1 MNEPLPE
8 RDQLWDAFLAAWP
21 LERLEQMTLP
31 EYSKAGDK
39 ECFTYWIESRTE
51 SLGSIWGGSA
61 FKFGIFGRK
70 NKTAKVSGDGMSY
83 GADYGWATKYGTTQ
97 EQAFEAVRREVAK
110 VAHAAHR
117 GDLQAVDKADL
128 GPATKWKIAF
138 LYQNRE
144 HPTIVDVYKL
154 DHLRTAAGAGK
165 QVSAPELHSQLT
177 ARLGSKHI
185 LSLGDEIWKQVEAIE
200 AKQLTTQ
207 AALEYL
213 QSSNGFKPIKEPT
226 EKMAGFESG
235 SGRQVALALDSK
247 TPTLY
252 LSQGPWL
259 QPVSAAVSSIMEY
272 EPTKSRSSNLA
283 ANAPALGLGSAIVK
297 VKVQDLA
304 SLRRLLEGYEGEE
317 PGTPPVPA
325 TAPAVPVENIPLNQI
340 FYGPPGTGKTHRTI
354 EEALRIIDP
363 AFYAA
368 NKNDRAVL
376 KRRFDELAHA
386 KQVQFVTFHQSF
398 SYEDFVEGLRPL
410 PGDADDGGG
419 LHYEVVDGVFK
430 AICASADVQVTR
442 QAEAPADVDERTIW
456 KMSLGN
462 TQIDEDEI
470 YEECIEGGY
479 ALLGYGKNV
488 DFSGC
493 KTVEDIQAS
502 YRDAGFDPAKLP
514 DFAVGSVA
522 TFLLQ
527 VRKGDLIVV
536 TEGNFKFRA
545 IGEITGDYEYAPKP
559 ETWDGFA
566 QKRRVR
572 WLRVYEPALPY
583 GELMDKQF
591 VQRTIYKLK
600 AGSIDLAK
608 LAKLLS
614 SNQKGQTASPTQ
626 RDADARRVLIIDE
639 INRGNVSRIFGELIT
654 LLEDSKRKGQPEAL
668 EVMLP
673 YSKKPF
679 SVPKNVY
686 VVGTMN
692 TADRSLTGLDI
703 ALRRRFS
710 FVEIPPEPKR
720 LSGVVIEEKIDLS
733 ELLEAINARI
743 EVLLDRDHCIGHT
756 YFMHLKSDSLLSDL
770 AGVFRRQ
777 VLPLLQEYFFE
788 DWSRIR
794 LALNDHRKPDPQH
807 CFLRPPAMSAETL
820 LGDGVLNTVDDK
832 RWVLNDSAFNFVES
846 YVGTIGK
853 SGD

>member
-1 MNEPLPE
+1 MNEPLSE
-8 RDQLWDAFLAAWP
+8 RDQLWDDFLAAWTV
-21 LERLEQMTLP
+21 ERLEHMTLP

-39 ECFTYWIESRTE
+39 ECFTYWLESRTD

-70 NKTAKVSGDGMSY
+70 DKTVKAGGDGMSY
-83 GADYGWATKYGTTQ
+83 GADYAWATKYGATQ
-97 EQAFEAVRREVAK
+97 EQAFEAVRQEVVK
-110 VAHAAHR
+110 VAQAARR
-117 GDLQAVDKADL
+117 GDLEAVDQVDL

-138 LYQNRE
+138 LYQNRQ
-144 HPTIVDVYKL
+144 HPTIVDIYKL
-154 DHLRTAAGAGK
+154 DHLRTVTGAGK
-165 QVSAPELHSQLT
+165 QVSAPALHSRLT
-177 ARLGSKHI
+177 AQLGSKHI
-185 LSLGDEIWKQVEAIE
+185 LSLGDELWKRIEEVEA
-200 AKQLTTQ
+200 KLLTTQ

-213 QSSNGFKPIKEPT
+213 QSSTAFKPIKEPT

-235 SGRQVALALDSK
+235 SGRQVALALDNK

-259 QPVSAAVSSIMEY
+259 QPISAAVSSITEY
-272 EPTKSRSSNLA
+272 EPTKSRSSSLA
-283 ANAPALGLGSAIVK
+283 ANAPTLGEGNAIVK

-304 SLRRLLEGYEGEE
+304 GLRLLLETYDDGEE
-317 PGTPPVPA
+317 QGPPPVPA
-325 TAPAVPVENIPLNQI
+325 PTPAVPVENIPLNQI
-340 FYGPPGTGKTHRTI
+340 FYGPPGTGKTYRTI

-363 AFYAA
+363 VFYAA
-368 NKNDRAVL
+368 NKSARAAL

-386 KQVQFVTFHQSF
+386 KQIQFVTFHQSF

-410 PGDADDGGG
+410 PSDAGG
-419 LHYEVVDGVFK
+419 LQFEVVDGVFK
-430 AICASADVQVTR
+430 SICEAADVQVTR
-442 QAEAPADVDERTIW
+442 QAEAPPDVGKRTIW

-488 DFSGC
+488 DFSGS
-493 KTVEDIQAS
+493 KTVEDIQAK
-502 YRDAGFDPAKLP
+502 YEKAGFDIANLSE
-514 DFAVGSVA
+514 FAVGSVA

-527 VRKGDLIVV
+527 VKKGDLVVV

-545 IGEITGDYEYAPKP
+545 IGEFTGEYEFAPKAEYP
-559 ETWDGFA
+559 DGFA

-572 WLRVYEPALPY
+572 WLRAYRPSLPY
-583 GELMDKQF
+583 GELMKKQF
-591 VQRTIYKLK
+591 VQRTIYRLK
-600 AGSIDLAK
+600 ADSIDLDK
-608 LAKLLS
+608 LVVLLS
-614 SNQKGQTASPTQ
+614 SQQQGQTASPQ
-626 RDADARRVLIIDE
+626 QQDGDGRRVLIIDE

-668 EVMLP
+668 EVTLP
-673 YSKKPF
+673 YSKKSF
-679 SVPKNVY
+679 SVPRNVY

-710 FVEIPPEPKR
+710 FTELPPDAQR
-720 LSGVVIEEKIDLS
+720 LNGVVIEEKIDVK

-743 EVLLDRDHCIGHT
+743 EVLLDRDHCIGHA
-756 YFMHLKSDSLLSDL
+756 YFMRLKSDSPLSDL
-770 AGVFRRQ
+770 ASVFRRQ

-794 LALNDHRKPDPQH
+794 LALNDHRKLNSQH
-807 CFLRPPAMSAETL
+807 CFLRPPAVSAETL
-820 LGDGVLNTVDDK
+820 LGDGILGAADDK
-832 RWVLNDSAFNFVES
+832 RWILNDSAFNFVDS

-853 SGD
+853 AGD